1 MTRYHGTTNAPTSSV
16 GLDSVSRPD
25 KDQLALNDRAPDES
39 AAGPFPVFYDP
50 PGEAEPEI
58 ESAAPRMGLPRR
70 LAFLTAIMAVLLV
83 LGATEVA
90 LSWSARTRLEDF
102 RLESVALANTLASL
116 LVREAPTGN
125 PESLAQGIE
134 GWSRHRLTE
143 SQATVY
149 VVRAGALV
157 PVASSGAGPIGPADQ
172 AARQAITRRS
182 TEVRLLG
189 GVDPGW
195 QVLVPLGPS
204 RPYGVLDVHVSTRR
218 LQDWARQE
226 RQRAYFL
233 AFISALLVALGVAV
247 LTARWVGRPLA
258 AIGRAMAGA
267 HGGTKGSPPA
277 PEIGPPEFR
286 KLARRY
292 NRLREALTAR
302 EQESAARAMLLSL
315 EEQARGFDRL
325 ALVQETATG
334 FAHEIGTPLNTLSGH
349 LQLLRDDLSVQQN
362 QAAVDRV
369 RLLLAQVDRVAGIVR
384 AALQR
389 GAWPKPQVQSIDLT
403 EIVTRM
409 LRFLE
414 PALTD
419 AGVTARL
426 LPSSPVFAACDSAMV
441 EQILLNLLKNA
452 IEALSP
458 GNLVQVST
466 GRSDAEAY
474 IDILDDGP
482 GLDADAEARLFRP
495 FSTTKGPHGT
505 GLGLAV
511 SRRLARTLGGDLVR
525 VPSPRGVRWRLA
537 LPAAERA

>member
-1 MTRYHGTTNAPTSSV
+1 MTGPPMEHAIEPGADETTGV
-16 GLDSVSRPD
+16 R
-25 KDQLALNDRAPDES
+25 
-39 AAGPFPVFYDP
+39 FPVFYDP
-50 PGEAEPEI
+50 PREVEPEI
-58 ESAAPRMGLPRR
+58 ESAPPPMGLPRR

-83 LGATEVA
+83 LGATEVSI
-90 LSWSARTRLEDF
+90 SWSARTRLEDF

-125 PESLAQGIE
+125 PQGLAQGIE

-149 VVRAGALV
+149 VVHAGALV
-157 PVASSGAGPIGPADQ
+157 PAASSGSRPIGPADPS
-172 AARQAITRRS
+172 AYRALAHRS
-182 TEVRLLG
+182 SEVHLQSG
-189 GVDPGW
+189 ADPGW
-195 QVLVPLGPS
+195 QVLVPLGTS
-204 RPYGVLDVHVSTRR
+204 RPFGVLDVRVSTRR
-218 LQDWARQE
+218 LQEWARQE

-267 HGGTKGSPPA
+267 HRGAKGSPAA

-286 KLARRY
+286 ELARRY
-292 NRLREALTAR
+292 NRLREALAER
-302 EQESAARAMLLSL
+302 EEESAARAMLLSL
-315 EEQARGFDRL
+315 EERARGFDRL
-325 ALVQETATG
+325 ALVQETATA
-334 FAHEIGTPLNTLSGH
+334 FAHEIGTPLNTVSGH
-349 LQLLRDDLSVQQN
+349 LQLLRDDLELQHN
-362 QAAVDRV
+362 QSAMDRV

-389 GAWPKPQVQSIDLT
+389 GAWPKPYLQTIDLT
-403 EIVTRM
+403 ELVSRM

-414 PALTD
+414 PAFTD

-426 LPSSPVFAACDSAMV
+426 LPSAPVFANCDPAMV

-452 IEALSP
+452 IEALAP
-458 GNLVQVST
+458 GNLVQIST
-466 GRSDAEAY
+466 GRGANGEAY
-474 IDILDDGP
+474 IDIFDDGP

-495 FSTTKGPHGT
+495 FSTTKGPQGT

-511 SRRLARTLGGDLVR
+511 SRRLARTLGGDLMH
-525 VPSPRGVRWRLA
+525 VPSPQGVRWRLA
-537 LPAAERA
+537 LPMVELA